1 MERTRRL
8 VSLALTGALLCAG
21 GTASAQLPMP
31 AATPEEAVAID
42 DLIEQRLTEF
52 REWTTSTDQ
61 QTVRMRVEYKSNEL
75 LEGLEPERLNAE
87 QIERLLPLILSGRED
102 VDATSVRLQ
111 SLANDETLGGLLA
124 RTVGVTLSA
133 YASPPTRPTGPQID
147 AILTH
152 PAFDEAISSGRVL
165 TPFVAISVADPADLQ
180 PHADRLIS
188 IAEQLDGSTLTPER
202 AQSLARYWQTVQA
215 VAPSG
220 DERLH
225 GVRRAVAEALRV
237 VEAGESDP
245 ALISSLKDQI
255 AQIDGAFARGEL
267 IGHTAPEVGFLWTSE
282 VASFA
287 RLEDLRGKV
296 VVLDFWAT
304 WCNPCIRSFPKLR
317 QLTARY
323 DGFDVVIVGV
333 TAPQGRHH
341 GADGERI
348 TTGVDREKEYGL
360 MAEFIGQKKMTW
372 PVAFSERAS
381 WTEFGVRGIPHLA
394 IIDPEG
400 VVRHNGLNPLVEPTS
415 GLIGKIEALL
425 TEAGLDK
432 PGG

>member
-8 VSLALTGALLCAG
+8 VSLALTAALLSAVS
-21 GTASAQLPMP
+21 TASAQLPMP

-42 DLIEQRLTEF
+42 DLIEQRLVEF
-52 REWTTSTDQ
+52 REWSTTTDR
-61 QTVRMRVEYKSNEL
+61 QTVQMRVAYKANEL

-87 QIERLLPLILSGRED
+87 QIERLLPMILAGREA
-102 VDATSVRLQ
+102 VAPASLRLKE
-111 SLANDETLGGLLA
+111 LVNDETLGGLLA
-124 RTVGVTLSA
+124 ETVGVSLSA
-133 YASPPTRPTGPQID
+133 YATPPTRPTGPQVD
-147 AILTH
+147 SILTH
-152 PAFDEAISSGRVL
+152 PAFDEAIRSGRVL
-165 TPFVAISVADPADLQ
+165 TPFLAISVANPADLK
-180 PHADRLIS
+180 PHADRLLS
-188 IAEQLDGSTLTPER
+188 IAEQLDGSKLTPEQ
-202 AQSLARYWQTVQA
+202 AQSLARYWRTVQA
-215 VAPSG
+215 VAPAG
-220 DERLH
+220 DERLP
-225 GVRRAVAEALRV
+225 GVRRAIADALRV
-237 VEAGESDP
+237 VESGESDP

-255 AQIDGAFARGEL
+255 AQIDGASARGEL
-267 IGHTAPEVGFLWTSE
+267 VGHTAPEVGFLWTNE
-282 VASFA
+282 GASFST
-287 RLEDLRGKV
+287 LEDLRGKV

-341 GADGERI
+341 GADGERV
-348 TTGVDREKEYGL
+348 TTGDDREQEYGL

-400 VVRHNGLNPLVEPTS
+400 VVRHNRLNPLVEPTS